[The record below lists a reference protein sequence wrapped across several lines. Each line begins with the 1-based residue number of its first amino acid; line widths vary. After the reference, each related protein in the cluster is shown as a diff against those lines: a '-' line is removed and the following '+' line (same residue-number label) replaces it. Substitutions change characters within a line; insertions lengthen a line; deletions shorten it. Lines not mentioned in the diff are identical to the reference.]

1 MRSSVSYILSSST
14 SEPNM
19 SHPDYEQYSH
29 DHAALLV
36 LVKHIG
42 SQLKPKTF
50 TKFYDRISKL
60 NAVKITDSTG
70 AVRNILVR
78 YIREHPVENNDWGD
92 FQTHR
97 RLLGL
102 ISLGKYDSQQELNEI
117 CRVHE
122 SFKVK
127 YNTTLFDSRC
137 ILFGPTKDC
146 ESSPD
151 DNPSSSSSGDSDGKS
166 DNAVEKFTTPSNFKT
181 RALFYDPL
189 SPCVDLETQLNEFIN
204 SLFWVLESKRLE
216 RSREKLERVSLL
228 LAPFEKK
235 DFVGLDMESRNN
247 KKRCTGRMTKHLGDL
262 CLQAGLLAESLAYYA
277 QAAEILK
284 SVNDWLWLGA
294 AYEGLSAASALVL
307 YPEMQRNV
315 PLHRNASLQEGS
327 PRKSS
332 QASPA
337 TAMVVKKM
345 IANVMVPD
353 DISKRYR
360 EAIIHYSKYQNA
372 GIIETEA
379 SFKAARIA
387 VEQNHA
393 LQAASFLQNVVYI
406 NLTLSE
412 QEKIQRFETLADLY
426 SQIGFVRKAAFCL
439 RLAATRYVSPQ
450 NPAPNWGRCYALM
463 LQSLPGH
470 NLTLDPVEMRA
481 ANQGWPALQIQLI
494 QELVVAA
501 RRTGNSALATRH
513 MTFLLQT
520 MWNYLSPTEQK
531 ELSIQLQSL
540 SAQCEGSPVPLVLD
554 SGLVVPPANLTDI
567 PVCTAFT
574 PKDLLPHLRPMRIET
589 AKLDTG
595 PFLFTP
601 IHFGGGSLERKTRK
615 AISKMDFLWVKN
627 EVCEVNLKLVNPL
640 PFEQK
645 VSNMRLLTA
654 GVVFESVPETIVLP
668 PDIPTSVTLSGWARE
683 SGELELS
690 GYSTHALGVKSNC
703 RLRHMLPSLN
713 FPPYYKVEVVP
724 CLPLLEVSTS
734 FPQSASFSNFHDD
747 NIVTSASVSLYH
759 GESTECIVTLKNVG
773 QVAIEMLEVEVNSIL
788 EPSLQDQIFNWDKEE
803 VKRLLPIEP
812 QHSVTITL
820 YLHSAANFLAPNA
833 AVSPTIP
840 HDMSSG
846 LYSSMSASLPGGSL
860 PSRFNSS
867 FRSSNSG
874 QSSIAG
880 GLTTLFHQ
888 QPTTSVIEGQ
898 LRLRYS
904 GSEGVSS
911 DYCRSCSVFLMLE
924 MLPSLSVTNWDV
936 LPAEINSQFYLVLDI
951 ANLTTQEME
960 LQYTPTKTMLI
971 EGQESCRV
979 PIPVDRCPLS
989 KLSSLYQDLDGENA
1003 TAKNDIDVNKICSD
1017 HITELVDLRW
1027 LLLGTESKGVALL
1040 KGINLTSRMLDIV
1053 RMSPL
1058 DWEVTLNGE
1067 MVKAQE
1073 EVNCNAGDCLD
1084 LKMSIANS
1092 LEKTLRQL
1100 TLSVQFYQ
1108 DYENGT
1114 LNYRMDT
1121 RLAIAGSTKKVLPF
1135 LEPHTRANHECNV
1148 IFFTPGQYKLDI
1160 QCCAPES
1167 SVVPRINPIVST
1179 RHMWRFTPTIS
1190 VQVN

>member
-36 LVKHIG
+36 LVRHIG
-42 SQLKPKTF
+42 NQLKPKIF
-50 TKFYDRISKL
+50 MKFYDRISKI
-60 NAVKITDSTG
+60 NSVKITDSTG
-70 AVRNILVR
+70 IVRNILIR
-78 YIREHPVENNDWGD
+78 YVKEHPVENNDWGD

-102 ISLGKYDSQQELNEI
+102 VSLGKYDSQQELNEI

-127 YNTTLFDSRC
+127 YNSTLFDSRC
-137 ILFGPTKDC
+137 ILFGPTK
-146 ESSPD
+146 ESESPAD
-151 DNPSSSSSGDSDGKS
+151 DSPSSGSSGDSENNTDY
-166 DNAVEKFTTPSNFKT
+166 VIEKFTTPSNFKT
-181 RALFYDPL
+181 RALFYDVS
-189 SPCVDLETQLNEFIN
+189 SPCVDLESQLNEFIN

-262 CLQAGLLAESLAYYA
+262 CLQAGLLCESLAYYS

-307 YPEMQRNV
+307 YPEMQRNIS
-315 PLHRNASLQEGS
+315 LHRNASLQEGS

-332 QASPA
+332 QTPPA
-337 TAMVVKKM
+337 TGIVIKKVV
-345 IANVMVPD
+345 ANALAPEEM
-353 DISKRYR
+353 SRRYR

-372 GIIETEA
+372 GIVETEA

-426 SQIGFVRKAAFCL
+426 TQIGFVRKAAFCL

-450 NPAPNWGRCYALM
+450 NPAPNWARCYGLM
-463 LQSLPGH
+463 LQSLSGH
-470 NLTLDPVEMRA
+470 HLTLDPVEMREA
-481 ANQGWPALQIQLI
+481 DQGWPALQIQLI

-501 RRTGNSALATRH
+501 RRTGHSALATRH

-520 MWNYLSPTEQK
+520 MWQHLSSTEQK
-531 ELSIQLQSL
+531 ELAMQLQSL

-554 SGLVVPPANLTDI
+554 SGLVMPPANLTDI
-567 PVCTAFT
+567 PVCASFAL
-574 PKDLLPHLRPMRIET
+574 KDLQPHLRPRRIECV
-589 AKLDTG
+589 KQETG

-601 IHFGGGSLERKTRK
+601 IHFGGGSLDRRSKK
-615 AISKMDFLWVKN
+615 ANAKMDFLWVKN
-627 EVCEVNLKLVNPL
+627 EVCEVQLKLTNPL
-640 PFEQK
+640 PFELK

-668 PDIPTSVTLSGWARE
+668 PDIPTSLTLSGWARE
-683 SGELELS
+683 NGELELS

-703 RLRHMLPSLN
+703 RLRHMRSPAT
-713 FPPYYKVEVVP
+713 FPPHYKVEVVP
-724 CLPLLEVSTS
+724 SLPLLEVSTS
-734 FPQSASFSNFHDD
+734 LPRSATFSNFHDD
-747 NIVTSASVSLYH
+747 STVTSASTALYH
-759 GESTECIVTLKNVG
+759 GESTQCTVTLKNVG
-773 QVAIEMLEVEVNSIL
+773 QVPIEFFEVEMNSVL
-788 EPSLQDQIFNWDKEE
+788 DPALQEQIFSWDKEE
-803 VKRLLPIEP
+803 VENLLPIAPGHEG
-812 QHSVTITL
+812 SLVL
-820 YLHSAANFLAPNA
+820 RLHSSANFLAPNV

-840 HDMSSG
+840 QDVSSG
-846 LYSSMSASLPGGSL
+846 LFSSMSASIPGGSL
-860 PSRFNSS
+860 PSRINSS

-874 QSSIAG
+874 QSSLAG
-880 GLTTLFHQ
+880 GLAALFHQ
-888 QPTTSVIEGQ
+888 HPGTSVVEGQ
-898 LRLRYS
+898 LKLRYS
-904 GSEGVSS
+904 GADGIAA
-911 DYCRSCSVFLMLE
+911 DYCRSCSVFFMLE
-924 MLPSLSVTNWDV
+924 MLPSLHVTNWDV
-936 LPAEINSQFYLVLDI
+936 LPAEVNSQFYLVLDI
-951 ANLTTQEME
+951 ANLTNQEME
-960 LQYTPTKTMLI
+960 LQYTPSKTMLI

-989 KLSSLYQDLDGENA
+989 KLCDLYHELDDN
-1003 TAKNDIDVNKICSD
+1003 TKNDVDINKICSG
-1017 HITELVDLRW
+1017 HITQLVDLRW
-1027 LLLGTESKGVALL
+1027 HLLGTGSRGVAPLN
-1040 KGINLTSRMLDIV
+1040 GITLTSRMLDIV

-1058 DWEVTLNGE
+1058 DWEVSLNGD
-1067 MVKAQE
+1067 MVRTQE
-1073 EVNCNAGDCLD
+1073 EVSCEAGDCLE
-1084 LKMSIANS
+1084 LKMSIVNS

-1108 DYENGT
+1108 DYENGS

-1121 RLAIAGSTKKVLPF
+1121 RLAVAGSTKKILSV
-1135 LEPHTRANHECNV
+1135 LEPHSKANHECNV
-1148 IFFTPGQYKLDI
+1148 IFFTPGQYKMDI
-1160 QCCAPES
+1160 QCCAPDS
-1167 SVVPRINPIVST
+1167 QSVARVNPLLST
-1179 RHMWRFTPTIS
+1179 GHTWRFTPTILI
-1190 VQVN
+1190 QVN

>member
-1 MRSSVSYILSSST
+1 
-14 SEPNM
+14 M

-29 DHAALLV
+29 DHAALLI
-36 LVKHIG
+36 LVRHIG

-50 TKFYDRISKL
+50 IKFFDRISKI
-60 NAVKITDSTG
+60 NNVKITDSTG
-70 AVRNILVR
+70 QVRNILVR
-78 YIREHPVENNDWGD
+78 YVKEHPVENNDWGD

-102 ISLGKYDSQQELNEI
+102 ISLGKYDSQQELNEV

-122 SFKVK
+122 SLKVK

-137 ILFGPTKDC
+137 ILFGPTKEI
-146 ESSPD
+146 ESPEDEES
-151 DNPSSSSSGDSDGKS
+151 NSSGDSEAKS
-166 DNAVEKFTTPSNFKT
+166 EVPIEKFTTPSNFKT
-181 RALFYDPL
+181 RALFYDEL
-189 SPCVDLETQLNEFIN
+189 SPCIDLETQLNEFIN

-216 RSREKLERVSLL
+216 RSH
-228 LAPFEKK
+228 
-235 DFVGLDMESRNN
+235 MESRNN

-262 CLQAGLLAESLAYYA
+262 CMQAGLLTESLAYYT
-277 QAAEILK
+277 QSAETLK

-307 YPEMQRNV
+307 YPDMQRNV

-332 QASPA
+332 QTPS
-337 TAMVVKKM
+337 TTTLVDKKLV
-345 IANVMVPD
+345 ANTLAPE

-387 VEQNHA
+387 VEQSHA

-406 NLTLSE
+406 NLALSE

-426 SQIGFVRKAAFCL
+426 TQIGFARKAAFCL

-450 NPAPNWGRCYALM
+450 NPAPNWARCYALM

-470 NLTLDPVEMRA
+470 QLTLDPVEMRA
-481 ANQGWPALQIQLI
+481 ANQACHKKTTYF

-501 RRTGNSALATRH
+501 RRTGHSALATRH

-520 MWNYLSPTEQK
+520 MWPHLSSTEQK
-531 ELSIQLQSL
+531 ELAVQLQSL

-567 PVCTAFT
+567 PICAAFT
-574 PKDLLPHLRPMRIET
+574 PKDLQPYLRPRRIESL
-589 AKLDTG
+589 KQDTG

-601 IHFGGGSLERKTRK
+601 IHFGGGN
-615 AISKMDFLWVKN
+615 FLWVEN
-627 EVCEVNLKLVNPL
+627 EICEVQLKLINPL

-654 GVVFESVPETIVLP
+654 GVVFESIPETVTVP
-668 PDIPTSVTLSGWARE
+668 PDVPTSVTLSGWARE

-703 RLRHMLPSLN
+703 RLRHMPISSN
-713 FPPYYKVEVVP
+713 FPPHYKVEIVP
-724 CLPLLEVSTS
+724 SLPILKVITS
-734 FPQSASFSNFHDD
+734 LPQSASFSNFHDD
-747 NIVTSASVSLYH
+747 NIVASASLSLYH
-759 GESTECIVTLKNVG
+759 GESTHCTVTLTNVG
-773 QVAIEMLEVEVNSIL
+773 QVPIEMLEVEVNSIL
-788 EPSLQDQIFNWDKEE
+788 EPSLQEQIFKWDNEE
-803 VKRLLPIEP
+803 VKRQLPIQP
-812 QHSVTITL
+812 NDSATITL
-820 YLHSAANFLAPNA
+820 YLHAAANFLAPNI
-833 AVSPTIP
+833 AVSPSIP

-846 LYSSMSASLPGGSL
+846 VFSSMSASLPGGSL

-880 GLTTLFHQ
+880 GLTALFQQ
-888 QPTTSVIEGQ
+888 QPTTSAIEGQ

-904 GSEGVSS
+904 GSAGLES
-911 DYCRSCSVFLMLE
+911 DYCRICSVFFMLE
-924 MLPSLSVTNWDV
+924 MMPSLHVTNWDV
-936 LPAEINSQFYLVLDI
+936 LPAETKQVVKFRTNITS
-951 ANLTTQEME
+951 QEME

-971 EGQESCRV
+971 EAQESCRV

-989 KLSSLYQDLDGENA
+989 KLSNLYNEETKENDV
-1003 TAKNDIDVNKICSD
+1003 TSKNNIDVNTICSE
-1017 HITELVDLRW
+1017 HITDLVDLRW
-1027 LLLGTESKGVALL
+1027 SLLATDSKGKASL
-1040 KGINLTSRMLDIV
+1040 KGIHLTARMKIL
-1053 RMSPL
+1053 PL
-1058 DWEVTLNGE
+1058 
-1067 MVKAQE
+1067 
-1073 EVNCNAGDCLD
+1073 
-1084 LKMSIANS
+1084 
-1092 LEKTLRQL
+1092 
-1100 TLSVQFYQ
+1100 
-1108 DYENGT
+1108 
-1114 LNYRMDT
+1114 
-1121 RLAIAGSTKKVLPF
+1121 
-1135 LEPHTRANHECNV
+1135 LEPKVKANHECNV

-1167 SVVPRINPIVST
+1167 NIGSGTNFIQMGHI
-1179 RHMWRFTPTIS
+1179 WRFTPPIS
-1190 VQVN
+1190 IQVM

>member
-36 LVKHIG
+36 LVRHIG
-42 SQLKPKTF
+42 SQLNPNTF
-50 TKFYDRISKL
+50 LKFFDRISKVSK
-60 NAVKITDSTG
+60 VKITDSTG
-70 AVRNILVR
+70 QVRSILIR
-78 YIREHPVENNDWGD
+78 YVKAYPVENNDWGD

-102 ISLGKYDSQQELNEI
+102 ISLGKYDSQQELNEV

-122 SFKVK
+122 SLKVK
-127 YNTTLFDSRC
+127 YNTTLFDSTC
-137 ILFGPTKDC
+137 ILFGLTK
-146 ESSPD
+146 ETTPEPEGSI
-151 DNPSSSSSGDSDGKS
+151 DSTS
-166 DNAVEKFTTPSNFKT
+166 ETTLETFTTPSNFKT
-181 RALFYDPL
+181 RALFYDET

-262 CLQAGLLAESLAYYA
+262 CLQAGLLAESLAYYT
-277 QAAEILK
+277 QAAETLK

-307 YPEMQRNV
+307 YPEMQRHV
-315 PLHRNASLQEGS
+315 PLQRNASLQEGS

-332 QASPA
+332 QTPSIS
-337 TAMVVKKM
+337 TV
-345 IANVMVPD
+345 ANRKLVANTLAPE

-406 NLTLSE
+406 NLALSE

-426 SQIGFVRKAAFCL
+426 TQIGFQRKAALCL

-450 NPAPNWGRCYALM
+450 NPAPNWSRCYTLM
-463 LQSLPGH
+463 LQCLPGH
-470 NLTLDPVEMRA
+470 HLSLDPVEMRA
-481 ANQGWPALQIQLI
+481 SNQGWPALQIQLL

-501 RRTGNSALATRH
+501 RRTGHSALATRH

-520 MWNYLSPTEQK
+520 MWPHLSPTEQK
-531 ELSIQLQSL
+531 ELAVQLQSL

-567 PVCTAFT
+567 PICAAFT
-574 PKDLLPHLRPMRIET
+574 PKDLQPHLRPRRIESL
-589 AKLDTG
+589 KEDIG

-601 IHFGGGSLERKTRK
+601 IHFGGGSLERKQNK
-615 AISKMDFLWVKN
+615 ENSKMDFLWVEN
-627 EVCEVNLKLVNPL
+627 EVCEVHLKLVNPL

-654 GVVFESVPETIVLP
+654 GVVFESVPETVVLP
-668 PDIPTSVTLSGWARE
+668 PDVPTSVTLSGWARE

-703 RLRHMLPSLN
+703 RLRHMPPTSN
-713 FPPYYKVEVVP
+713 FPPFYKVEVVP
-724 CLPLLEVSTS
+724 SLPILQVTTS
-734 FPQSASFSNFHDD
+734 LPQSASFSNFHDD
-747 NIVTSASVSLYH
+747 NIVTSASISLYH
-759 GESTECIVTLKNVG
+759 GESAHCTVTLTNTG
-773 QVAIEMLEVEVNSIL
+773 QVPIEMLEVEVNSIL
-788 EPSLQDQIFNWDKEE
+788 DPCLQNQVFKWDNDE
-803 VKRLLPIEP
+803 VQQQLPIQPNE
-812 QHSVTITL
+812 SITVTL
-820 YLHSAANFLAPNA
+820 YLHAVANFLAPNMP
-833 AVSPTIP
+833 VSPSIP
-840 HDMSSG
+840 HEMSSG
-846 LYSSMSASLPGGSL
+846 VFSSMSASLPPGSSL

-880 GLTTLFHQ
+880 GLTALFQQ
-888 QPTTSVIEGQ
+888 QPTSSSIEGQ

-904 GSEGVSS
+904 GSAGLEA
-911 DYCRSCSVFLMLE
+911 DYCRICSVFFMIE
-924 MLPSLSVTNWDV
+924 MMPSLHVTNWDV
-936 LPAEINSQFYLVLDI
+936 LPAETSTQFYLVLDV
-951 ANLTTQEME
+951 ANLTSHEME

-989 KLSSLYQDLDGENA
+989 KLSGLYEEESKEFDGKSNV
-1003 TAKNDIDVNKICSD
+1003 DVNEICSE
-1017 HITELVDLRW
+1017 HITDLVNLRW
-1027 LLLGTESKGVALL
+1027 SVLSTDSEGVASL
-1040 KGINLTSRMLDIV
+1040 KGISLTSSMLDIV

-1058 DWEVTLNGE
+1058 DWEVKVNGGV
-1067 MVKAQE
+1067 VKAQE
-1073 EVNCNAGDCLD
+1073 EVTCEAGDCLE
-1084 LKMSIANS
+1084 LEMSIENS
-1092 LEKTLRQL
+1092 LEEAINQL

-1114 LNYRMDT
+1114 TNYKMET
-1121 RLAIAGSTKKVLPF
+1121 RLAMAGAPKKTLPS
-1135 LEPHTRANHECNV
+1135 LEPKVKINHECNV
-1148 IFFTPGQYKLDI
+1148 IFFMPGLYKLDI

-1167 SVVPRINPIVST
+1167 NIDSGANLVQMGHV
-1179 RHMWRFTPTIS
+1179 WRFTPSIS
-1190 VQVN
+1190 IHVL

>member
-36 LVKHIG
+36 LVRHIG

-50 TKFYDRISKL
+50 MKFFDRISKIN
-60 NAVKITDSTG
+60 NAKITDSTG
-70 AVRNILVR
+70 QVRSILIR
-78 YIREHPVENNDWGD
+78 YVKEYPVENNDWGD

-102 ISLGKYDSQQELNEI
+102 ISLGKYDSQQELNEV

-122 SFKVK
+122 SLKVK
-127 YNTTLFDSRC
+127 YNTTLFDSIC
-137 ILFGPTKDC
+137 ILFGPTK
-146 ESSPD
+146 ESVTPETD
-151 DNPSSSSSGDSDGKS
+151 DSSNVDSDPKS
-166 DNAVEKFTTPSNFKT
+166 EDTSEKFTTPNNFKA
-181 RALFYDPL
+181 RALFYDES
-189 SPCVDLETQLNEFIN
+189 SPCLDLETQLNEFIN

-262 CLQAGLLAESLAYYA
+262 CMQAGLLTESLSYYT
-277 QAAEILK
+277 QAAETLK
-284 SVNDWLWLGA
+284 SINDWLWLGA

-307 YPEMQRNV
+307 YPDMQRTV
-315 PLHRNASLQEGS
+315 PLQRNASLQEGS

-332 QASPA
+332 QTPSTSAL
-337 TAMVVKKM
+337 VNRKLV
-345 IANVMVPD
+345 ANTLTPE
-353 DISKRYR
+353 DILKRYR

-406 NLTLSE
+406 NLALSE

-426 SQIGFVRKAAFCL
+426 TQIGFQRKAALCL

-450 NPAPNWGRCYALM
+450 NPAPNWARCYALM

-470 NLTLDPVEMRA
+470 HLTLDPVEMRTS
-481 ANQGWPALQIQLI
+481 NQGWPALQIQLL

-501 RRTGNSALATRH
+501 RRTGHSALATRH

-520 MWNYLSPTEQK
+520 MWPHLSPTEQK
-531 ELSIQLQSL
+531 ELAVQLQSL

-567 PVCTAFT
+567 PVCVAFT
-574 PKDLLPHLRPMRIET
+574 PKDLQPHLRPRRIESL
-589 AKLDTG
+589 KQDTG

-601 IHFGGGSLERKTRK
+601 IHFGGGSLERKQNK
-615 AISKMDFLWVKN
+615 ANSKMDFLWVEN
-627 EVCEVNLKLVNPL
+627 EVCEVQLKLTNPL

-654 GVVFESVPETIVLP
+654 GVVFESVPETVVLP
-668 PDIPTSVTLSGWARE
+668 PDVPTSITLSGWARE

-703 RLRHMLPSLN
+703 RLRHMPLSSN
-713 FPPYYKVEVVP
+713 FPPFYKVEVVP
-724 CLPLLEVSTS
+724 SLPILEVITS
-734 FPQSASFSNFHDD
+734 LPQSASFSNFHDD
-747 NIVTSASVSLYH
+747 NIVTSASISLYH
-759 GESTECIVTLKNVG
+759 GESTHCTVTLTNIG
-773 QVAIEMLEVEVNSIL
+773 QVPIEMLEVEVNSIL
-788 EPSLQDQIFNWDKEE
+788 EPTLQDQIFKWDDEE
-803 VKRLLPIEP
+803 VRCQLPIQP
-812 QHSVTITL
+812 SKSATITL
-820 YLHSAANFLAPNA
+820 YLHAAANFLAPNVP
-833 AVSPTIP
+833 VSPSIQ

-846 LYSSMSASLPGGSL
+846 VFSSMSASLPPGGSL

-880 GLTTLFHQ
+880 GLTALFQ
-888 QPTTSVIEGQ
+888 QQSATSAIEGQ

-904 GSEGVSS
+904 GSSGLEA
-911 DYCRSCSVFLMLE
+911 DYCRICSVFFMVE
-924 MLPSLSVTNWDV
+924 MTPSLHVTNWDV
-936 LPAEINSQFYLVLDI
+936 LPAEISQFYLVVDI
-951 ANLTTQEME
+951 ANLTSQEME
-960 LQYTPTKTMLI
+960 LQYTSTKTMLI

-989 KLSSLYQDLDGENA
+989 KLSGLFEESKEFDTGRNV
-1003 TAKNDIDVNKICSD
+1003 IDVNTICSE
-1017 HITELVDLRW
+1017 HITDLVDLRW
-1027 LLLGTESKGVALL
+1027 SLLATDSKGVASL
-1040 KGINLTSRMLDIV
+1040 KGINLTASMLDIV

-1058 DWEVTLNGE
+1058 DWEVKVNGGI
-1067 MVKAQE
+1067 VNAQE
-1073 EVNCNAGDCLD
+1073 EVTCEAGDCLA
-1084 LKMSIANS
+1084 LQMSIANS
-1092 LEKTLRQL
+1092 LEWALNQL

-1114 LNYRMDT
+1114 INDRMET
-1121 RLAIAGSTKKVLPF
+1121 RLAMAGATKKILPS
-1135 LEPHTRANHECNV
+1135 LEPRVKANHDCNV
-1148 IFFTPGQYKLDI
+1148 IFFAPGLYKLDI
-1160 QCCAPES
+1160 QCSASES
-1167 SVVPRINPIVST
+1167 SACGTANLVQMGHV
-1179 RHMWRFTPTIS
+1179 WKFTPPIS
-1190 VQVN
+1190 IQVT

>member
-1 MRSSVSYILSSST
+1 MRSSVSYILSSSI

-29 DHAALLV
+29 DHAALLI
-36 LVKHIG
+36 LVKQIG
-42 SQLKPKTF
+42 NQLKPKIF
-50 TKFYDRISKL
+50 TKFYERISKL
-60 NAVKITDSTG
+60 TCVKITDSTG
-70 AVRNILVR
+70 AVRNILLR
-78 YIREHPVENNDWGD
+78 YIKEHPVENNDWGD

-102 ISLGKYDSQQELNEI
+102 ITLGKYDSQQELNEI

-122 SFKVK
+122 SLKVK
-127 YNTTLFDSRC
+127 YNSTLFDSRC
-137 ILFGPTKDC
+137 ILFGVTQDAESPT
-146 ESSPD
+146 E
-151 DNPSSSSSGDSDGKS
+151 DNPTSSSSGDSENS
-166 DNAVEKFTTPSNFKT
+166 VESPLQKFTTPSNFKA
-181 RALFYDPL
+181 RALFYDVS
-189 SPCVDLETQLNEFIN
+189 SPCADLEIQLNEFIN
-204 SLFWVLESKRLE
+204 SLFWVLDSKRVD

-262 CLQAGLLAESLAYYA
+262 CLQTGLLTDSLSYYS

-307 YPEMQRNV
+307 YPDMQRNI

-332 QASPA
+332 QTPPA
-337 TAMVVKKM
+337 IALNVKKL
-345 IANVMVPD
+345 ITNTLAPE

-379 SFKAARIA
+379 SFKAARIT

-406 NLTLSE
+406 NLQLSE
-412 QEKIQRFETLADLY
+412 MEKIQRFETLADLY
-426 SQIGFVRKAAFCL
+426 SQIGFGRKAAFCL

-450 NPAPNWGRCYALM
+450 NTAPNWGRCYALM

-470 NLTLDPVEMRA
+470 NLNLDPVEMRA
-481 ANQGWPALQIQLI
+481 MGQGWPALQIQLM

-501 RRTGNSALATRH
+501 RRTGHSALATRH

-520 MWNYLSPTEQK
+520 MWQYLSSTEQK
-531 ELSIQLQSL
+531 ELAIQLQSL
-540 SAQCEGSPVPLVLD
+540 SSQCEGSPVPLVLD

-567 PVCTAFT
+567 PICAAFV
-574 PKDLLPHLRPMRIET
+574 PKDLQPHLRPRRIENN
-589 AKLDTG
+589 KQDTG

-601 IHFGGGSLERKTRK
+601 IHFGGGSLERKSRQ
-615 AISKMDFLWVKN
+615 ASSKLDFLWIQN
-627 EVCEVNLKLVNPL
+627 EVCEVQLKLINPL
-640 PFEQK
+640 PFELK
-645 VSNMRLLTA
+645 VSNMRLLTG

-668 PDIPTSVTLSGWARE
+668 PDIPTSLTLNGWARE

-690 GYSTHALGVKSNC
+690 GYSTHTLGVKSNC
-703 RLRHMLPSLN
+703 RLRHMGSNMN
-713 FPPYYKVEVVP
+713 FPPYYKVQVVP
-724 CLPLLEVSTS
+724 SLPLLEVSTS
-734 FPQSASFSNFHDD
+734 FPTSASFSNFHDE
-747 NIVTSASVSLYH
+747 NTVTSASVSLYH
-759 GESTECIVTLKNVG
+759 GESTECIITLKNASEVP
-773 QVAIEMLEVEVNSIL
+773 VEMLEVEINSVL
-788 EPSLQDQIFNWDKEE
+788 DPSLQDQIFSWDREE
-803 VKRLLPIEP
+803 VKKLLPIPPGETV
-812 QHSVTITL
+812 SITL
-820 YLHSAANFLAPNA
+820 NLHSAANFLAPTSA
-833 AVSPTIP
+833 ISPTIP

-846 LYSSMSASLPGGSL
+846 PFSSMSTSLPGGSL

-874 QSSIAG
+874 HSSLAG
-880 GLTTLFHQ
+880 GLTNLFQQ
-888 QPTTSVIEGQ
+888 QPSTSIIEGQ
-898 LRLRYS
+898 LKLKYS
-904 GSEGVSS
+904 GSEGFTSE
-911 DYCRSCSVFLMLE
+911 YCRSCSVFVMLE
-924 MLPSLSVTNWDV
+924 MLPSLQVTNWDV
-936 LPAEINSQFYLVLDI
+936 LPADTHSQFYLVLDI

-960 LQYTPTKTMLI
+960 LQYTPMKTMLI

-989 KLSSLYQDLDGENA
+989 KLTGLFQEMDENSDNR
-1003 TAKNDIDVNKICSD
+1003 NDIDVNKICSEHVTD
-1017 HITELVDLRW
+1017 LVSLNW
-1027 LLLGTESKGVALL
+1027 HLLGTDSRGVASL
-1040 KGINLTSRMLDIV
+1040 KGIHLTPRMLDIV

-1058 DWEVTLNGE
+1058 GWEVTVNGDV
-1067 MVKAQE
+1067 VKAQE
-1073 EVNCNAGDCLD
+1073 EVTCEAGDCLA
-1084 LKMSIANS
+1084 LKMAVVNS
-1092 LEKTLRQL
+1092 LEKTLHQI
-1100 TLSVQFYQ
+1100 TMTIQFYQ

-1121 RLAIAGSTKKVLPF
+1121 RLATAGSTKRSFDELKPQAK
-1135 LEPHTRANHECNV
+1135 ANHECNV
-1148 IFFTPGQYKLDI
+1148 IFFTPGHYKVDI

-1167 SVVPRINPIVST
+1167 LLASKVNPIIST
-1179 RHMWRFTPTIS
+1179 GHIWRFTPTVS
-1190 VQVN
+1190 FLVT

>member
-19 SHPDYEQYSH
+19 SHPDYDQYSH

-42 SQLKPKTF
+42 TQLKPKLF
-50 TKFYDRISKL
+50 SKFFDRINKL
-60 NAVKITDSTG
+60 VNVRITDSTG
-70 AVRNILVR
+70 AVRNILIR
-78 YIREHPVENNDWGD
+78 YVKDHPVENNDWGD

-102 ISLGKYDSQQELNEI
+102 ISLGKYDCQQELNEI

-137 ILFGPTKDC
+137 ILFGPTKNS
-146 ESSPD
+146 ESPTD
-151 DNPSSSSSGDSDGKS
+151 ENPVSSSSGDSEHS
-166 DNAVEKFTTPSNFKT
+166 ETTIEKFTTPSNFKT
-181 RALFYDPL
+181 RALFYEIT
-189 SPCVDLETQLNEFIN
+189 SPCSDLESQLNEFVN
-204 SLFWVLESKRLE
+204 SLFWVLDSKRVE

-262 CLQAGLLAESLAYYA
+262 CLQTGMLTESLNYYA

-294 AYEGLSAASALVL
+294 AYEGLCASSALVL
-307 YPEMQRNV
+307 YPDMQRNV

-332 QASPA
+332 QTPPA
-337 TAMVVKKM
+337 IGLGIKKS
-345 IANVMVPD
+345 ISNALVPE
-353 DISKRYR
+353 DISKKYR

-379 SFKAARIA
+379 SFKAARIT

-406 NLTLSE
+406 NLQLSE
-412 QEKIQRFETLADLY
+412 QEKIQRFETLAELY
-426 SQIGFVRKAAFCL
+426 SQIGFCRKAAFCL

-450 NPAPNWGRCYALM
+450 NQAPNWGRCYALM

-470 NLTLDPVEMRA
+470 HLNLDPVEMRA
-481 ANQGWPALQIQLI
+481 ADQGWPALQIQLM

-501 RRTGNSALATRH
+501 RRTGHSALATRH

-520 MWNYLSPTEQK
+520 MWPHLSSTEQK
-531 ELSIQLQSL
+531 ELAVQLQSL

-567 PVCTAFT
+567 PICAAFV
-574 PKDLLPHLRPMRIET
+574 PKDLQPHLRPRRIECD
-589 AKLDTG
+589 KLDTG

-601 IHFGGGSLERKTRK
+601 IHFGGGSLDRRSRKSS
-615 AISKMDFLWVKN
+615 SKLDFLWVQN
-627 EVCEVNLKLVNPL
+627 EVCEVQLKLVNPL
-640 PFEQK
+640 PFELK
-645 VSNMRLLTA
+645 VSNMRLLTGGA
-654 GVVFESVPETIVLP
+654 VFESVPETIVLP
-668 PDIPTSVTLSGWARE
+668 PDIATSLTLNGWARE

-690 GYSTHALGVKSNC
+690 GYSTHTLGVKSNC
-703 RLRHMLPSLN
+703 RLRHMPVSSN
-713 FPPYYKVEVVP
+713 YPPYYKVQVVP
-724 CLPLLEVSTS
+724 ALPLLEVSTS
-734 FPQSASFSNFHDD
+734 FPPSVSFSNFHDE
-747 NIVTSASVSLYH
+747 NTVTSASVSLYH
-759 GESTECIVTLKNVG
+759 GESTECIITLKNVSE
-773 QVAIEMLEVEVNSIL
+773 VPVEMLEIEINSIL
-788 EPSLQDQIFNWDKEE
+788 EPSLQEQIFRCDNTEINKF
-803 VKRLLPIEP
+803 LPIPPGESVNVTLYF
-812 QHSVTITL
+812 HSV
-820 YLHSAANFLAPNA
+820 ANFLAPNA
-833 AVSPTIP
+833 SVSPTIP
-840 HDMSSG
+840 QDMSSG
-846 LYSSMSASLPGGSL
+846 MFSSMNTSIPGGSI

-880 GLTTLFHQ
+880 GLTTLFQQ
-888 QPTTSVIEGQ
+888 QPSTSVIEGQ
-898 LRLRYS
+898 LKLKYS
-904 GSEGVSS
+904 GAEGLSSE
-911 DYCRSCSVFLMLE
+911 YCRTCSVFLMLE
-924 MLPSLSVTNWDV
+924 MLPSLQVTNWDV
-936 LPAEINSQFYLVLDI
+936 LPAEIHSQFYLVLDI

-960 LQYTPTKTMLI
+960 LQYTPMKTMLI
-971 EGQESCRV
+971 EGNESCRV

-989 KLSSLYQDLDGENA
+989 KLTGLYQELNEDSLDSRNE
-1003 TAKNDIDVNKICSD
+1003 IDVNKICSE
-1017 HITELVDLRW
+1017 HITDLVDLRW
-1027 LLLGTESKGVALL
+1027 HLLGTDNRGIALL
-1040 KGINLTSRMLDIV
+1040 KGINLTLRMLDIV

-1058 DWEVTLNGE
+1058 NWEVKINGDII
-1067 MVKAQE
+1067 KAQE
-1073 EVNCNAGDCLD
+1073 EITCEAGDCLN
-1084 LKMSIANS
+1084 LKMSVINS
-1092 LEKTLRQL
+1092 LQKTLQQL
-1100 TLSVQFYQ
+1100 TLNIQFYQ

-1121 RLAIAGSTKKVLPF
+1121 RLATTGCTKKSVSS
-1135 LEPHTRANHECNV
+1135 LEPQAKADHECNV
-1148 IFFTPGQYKLDI
+1148 IFFTPGYYKMDI

-1167 SVVPRINPIVST
+1167 LTVTRVNTLLST
-1179 RHMWRFTPTIS
+1179 GHIWRFTPTVS
-1190 VQVN
+1190 FQVN